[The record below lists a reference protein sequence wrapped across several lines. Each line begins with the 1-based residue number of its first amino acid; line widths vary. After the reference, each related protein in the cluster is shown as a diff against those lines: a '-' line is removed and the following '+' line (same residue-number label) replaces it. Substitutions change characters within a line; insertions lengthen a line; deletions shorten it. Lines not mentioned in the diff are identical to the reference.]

1 MLYVRNVGRG
11 FFPLDEELQLLPGGL
26 TPYMH
31 ECLVR
36 LGAWVPFERAAELL
50 GDLLGVKVSKSQS
63 VRHTERAGAAY
74 VALQTEEA
82 GRIEKEAPLAPVG
95 AEKMV
100 MSADGAM
107 VPLRHGEWAEVK
119 TLAIGEV
126 QPPVKEKDEWVVHT
140 RHLSYFSRLVDAE
153 RFENLTLVEVQ
164 RRGIEHC
171 RQVAMLGDGA
181 DWVQN
186 LASYHRPDA
195 IRILDFPHAGQRI
208 GAVGQVLWGE
218 GSQEAKD
225 WTTQRL
231 HQLKHEGPQQ
241 ILAEL
246 RTLQKEYPTL
256 EVLSE
261 NLAYLEKREAQ
272 MQYPEFQQQGWPIG
286 SGMVE
291 SANKLV
297 VEARLKGAGMHWERR
312 HVDAMLGLRNI
323 VCSDRWQEE
332 WPKIAERLR
341 REAQERRKQQREKRR
356 MAKCTEN
363 QILEVPTTAI
373 PQPEPGSDD
382 FEVSRHAEKAPSEK
396 PSGPRKPAPNHPWR
410 RMPIGRNLYKPSKP
424 ANN

>member
-1 MLYVRNVGRG
+1 
-11 FFPLDEELQLLPGGL
+11 
-26 TPYMH
+26 MH
-31 ECLVR
+31 ESLVR

-50 GDLLGVKVSKSQS
+50 GDLLSVQVSKSQS
-63 VRHTERAGAAY
+63 VRYTERAGEAY

-82 GRIEKEAPLAPVG
+82 DRIEKEAPLAPVG

-100 MSADGAM
+100 MEADGAM

-126 QPPVKEKDEWVVHT
+126 TPSVKEGDEWVVHT
-140 RHLSYFSRLVDAE
+140 RHLSYFSRLVEAE
-153 RFENLTLVEVQ
+153 RFEHLTLVEVQ
-164 RRGIEHC
+164 RRGMEHC

-181 DWVQN
+181 DWVQS
-186 LASYHRPDA
+186 LANYHRPDA

-208 GAVGQVLWGE
+208 GEVGQVLWGE
-218 GSQEAKD
+218 GRPQAKE
-225 WTTQRL
+225 WTTERL

-241 ILAEL
+241 ILAEF
-246 RTLQKEYPTL
+246 RTLQEQHPAL

-261 NLAYLEKREAQ
+261 NLAYLEKREFQ
-272 MQYPEFQQQGWPIG
+272 MQYPTFQQQGWPIG

-297 VEARLKGAGMHWERR
+297 VEARLKGAGMHWERG

-332 WPKIAERLR
+332 WPRIAERLR
-341 REAQERRKQQREKRR
+341 QEARERRKQQREKRR
-356 MAKCTEN
+356 LAQCPVTQVM
-363 QILEVPTTAI
+363 EVPPAAI
-373 PQPEPGSDD
+373 PEPELESQL
-382 FEVSRHAEKAPSEK
+382 EVSRHLEAVPPNK

-410 RMPIGRNLYKPSKP
+410 RMPFGRNLYQPSKS
-424 ANN
+424 AKN